1 MWLVKD
7 GFDILGSRARMTSS
21 RMQPLFLFDCSPFSW
36 TEQDSV
42 KLSALWSGSKASGVY
57 VALFRFTVISQ
68 ISVELLFYPLFPLL
82 VLCSFHVWGFY
93 CSRHQLFQNIVTKY
107 MWQLLNFCHLW
118 ECDSTKCRALT

>member
-57 VALFRFTVISQ
+57 VALFRCTVISQ
-68 ISVELLFYPLFPLL
+68 ISVELLFYLL
-82 VLCSFHVWGFY
+82 RYFLYWCFVRFMSGASIVLGISY
-93 CSRHQLFQNIVTKY
+93 SRIL
-107 MWQLLNFCHLW
+107 
-118 ECDSTKCRALT
+118 